1 MRSLNVETANLGFVD
16 NNEAGGIPMRKVV
29 ILLLVVTLLAPAVFG
44 KGAGEKQV
52 LRWGSVMADTTI
64 QHKMAL
70 RIAGEVNSKAGGR
83 LEIQTFGNSVLGSS
97 RDLVEGVQAGIIDM
111 ITDGPG
117 YFANAIPITSI
128 LDAPYTW
135 KDMAHMDKALNGSPF
150 GGELNAEF
158 LKNNVRILG
167 ALYYGTRHLTTTK
180 TEVHSVKDMAGL
192 KIRVPELM
200 AFMEMINSWG
210 GKATPIPLGDLYLSL
225 QTNVVD
231 GQENPLPTFNANK
244 FYEVQKYV
252 ILTKHLINPNFI
264 FINEGVFQKLSPE
277 DQKILL
283 DAVRSGIEWNNS
295 EMVKSE
301 AQLQTELTAR
311 GIIFITPDAESFRN
325 ATIPVLLPK
334 FESAWGKGTWD
345 RLQKIN

>member
-1 MRSLNVETANLGFVD
+1 MMQE
-16 NNEAGGIPMRKVV
+16 GISMRKAA
-29 ILLLVVTLLAPAVFG
+29 IMLLIVGLLAQAVFG

-52 LRWGSVMADTTI
+52 FRWGMVMANTTI

-70 RIAGEVNSKAGGR
+70 RVAEEVNSKTGGR
-83 LEIQTFGNSVLGSS
+83 VEIQVFGNSVLGGD

-111 ITDGPG
+111 ITQGPG
-117 YFANAIPITSI
+117 HFSAAIPITSI

-135 KDMAHMDKALNGSPF
+135 RDIAHMDKALSGSSF
-150 GGELNAEF
+150 AEELNAEF
-158 LKNNVRILG
+158 LKHNVRILG
-167 ALYYGTRHLTTTK
+167 ALYYGTRHLSTAK
-180 TEVHSVKDMAGL
+180 TEVRSVKDIEGL
-192 KIRVPELM
+192 KIRVPEIT
-200 AFMEMINSWG
+200 AFMEMVNSWG
-210 GKATPIPLGDLYLSL
+210 GKPTPIPLGDLYLSL

-252 ILTKHLINPNFI
+252 ILSKHLINPNFV
-264 FINEGVFQKLSPE
+264 FINEEVFKKFSPE
-277 DQKILL
+277 DQKILR
-283 DAVRSGIEWNNS
+283 DAVRSGTEWNNS

-301 AQLQTELTAR
+301 AQLQGELAAR

-334 FESAWGKGTWD
+334 FESTWGKGTWD
-345 RLQKIN
+345 RLQAIN